1 MARVQPLYQKMLDD
15 LIYRI
20 ESGIIPEGNKLPSES
35 QLGDSYHVSRI
46 TVRRALAELEKK
58 KYIFKKQGQGSF
70 VRENDDEEGIG
81 LKYLNI
87 RKIIEDIGLDFRFR
101 IVHFDLVVDG
111 SLKKVRGIMNLNQDT
126 YVYNIGIMYY
136 ADQKPCFYFE
146 SYLLFSRFQV
156 IYLSEILNNDL
167 FIFLKKKFGFNARF
181 TTKTVSG
188 VIDKKLQ
195 KLFDLSRGDPLVN
208 VYLRGFEEIEGTD
221 KITFYGHAVA
231 VGDLI
236 MYII

>member
-1 MARVQPLYQKMLDD
+1 M
-15 LIYRI
+15 
-20 ESGIIPEGNKLPSES
+20 
-35 QLGDSYHVSRI
+35 
-46 TVRRALAELEKK
+46 
-58 KYIFKKQGQGSF
+58 
-70 VRENDDEEGIG
+70 
-81 LKYLNI
+81 
-87 RKIIEDIGLDFRFR
+87 
-101 IVHFDLVVDG
+101 
-111 SLKKVRGIMNLNQDT
+111 
-126 YVYNIGIMYY
+126 
-136 ADQKPCFYFE
+136 
-146 SYLLFSRFQV
+146 

-188 VIDKKLQ
+188 VIDKKSQ

>member
-81 LKYLNI
+81 LKYLNV

-146 SYLLFSRFQV
+146 
-156 IYLSEILNNDL
+156 
-167 FIFLKKKFGFNARF
+167 
-181 TTKTVSG
+181 TKG
-188 VIDKKLQ
+188 
-195 KLFDLSRGDPLVN
+195 
-208 VYLRGFEEIEGTD
+208 
-221 KITFYGHAVA
+221 
-231 VGDLI
+231 
-236 MYII
+236 